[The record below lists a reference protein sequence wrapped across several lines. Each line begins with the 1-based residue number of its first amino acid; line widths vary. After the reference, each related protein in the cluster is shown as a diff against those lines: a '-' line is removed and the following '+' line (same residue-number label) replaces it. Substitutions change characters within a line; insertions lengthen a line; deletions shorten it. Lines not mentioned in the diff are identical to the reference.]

1 MKRWYRTG
9 FSFCAI
15 GLAILC
21 LAAEPTTIPP
31 DEENPNEVRPTG
43 VPHRQHSQAKIAQTA
58 NSNRNANASAPP
70 VARGT
75 HRATTKPREQEDTI
89 PTQTVPG
96 SIPKIGASSVI
107 VVDVHSGQVLY
118 EKNPEQIRA
127 PASTTKLLT
136 GLIVAESG
144 DLDRAVTVAQVD
156 TFAEP
161 VKLNIKP
168 GEIYQR
174 IDLLRALL
182 VKSPNDVARCLA
194 RDNAG
199 SIEAFAERMNR
210 RAAAVGATHS
220 HFVNPNGLPDARQ
233 YSTARDL
240 STIARVAYANSTIR
254 SIVCL
259 PQLVFRFANGRTR
272 ELENTNKL
280 LKRLPYCNGMKTGY
294 TEAAGK
300 CLIASGS
307 RPGKDVIVVL
317 LCGTHSSDVRLEA
330 ALAKWK
336 GTEAALSFGSG
347 YAAAVG
353 AIPALVGKNDITL
366 LDKLCHASLIDG
378 AKLSAATLRI
388 FPHNHLGKLKSL
400 LGWGC
405 RKNPTARILII
416 TESVFSMDGDRAPL
430 REIVE
435 LKKNFRAQ
443 LLLDEAHAICL

>member
-1 MKRWYRTG
+1 MKRWSRAG
-9 FSFCAI
+9 FFSAV
-15 GLAILC
+15 GLALLC
-21 LAAEPTTIPP
+21 LAAEPATISP
-31 DEENPNEVRPTG
+31 DESSNEIRPTG
-43 VPHRQHSQAKIAQTA
+43 VPHRQHSKTK
-58 NSNRNANASAPP
+58 SSATSDSDESPSTTP
-70 VARGT
+70 RPKRT
-75 HRATTKPREQEDTI
+75 HRATAKKHRESEEPI

-96 SIPKIGASSVI
+96 SIPKTSASSVI
-107 VVDVHSGQVLY
+107 VIDAHNGQVLY
-118 EKNPEQIRA
+118 EKNPDQIRA

-144 DLDRAVTVAQVD
+144 NLERPVTVAQVD

-168 GEIYQR
+168 GDIYQR

-199 SIEAFAERMNR
+199 SIEAFAERMNQS
-210 RAAAVGATHS
+210 AFALGARNS

-240 STIARVAYANSTIR
+240 ATIARVAYANPTIR

-307 RPGKDVIVVL
+307 RPGKDIIVVVLGDSHNGVWRDAGAL
-317 LCGTHSSDVRLEA
+317 LA
-330 ALAKWK
+330 WALWN
-336 GTEAALSFGSG
+336 
-347 YAAAVG
+347 
-353 AIPALVGKNDITL
+353 P
-366 LDKLCHASLIDG
+366 
-378 AKLSAATLRI
+378 SA
-388 FPHNHLGKLKSL
+388 G
-400 LGWGC
+400 
-405 RKNPTARILII
+405 
-416 TESVFSMDGDRAPL
+416 
-430 REIVE
+430 
-435 LKKNFRAQ
+435 
-443 LLLDEAHAICL
+443 